1 MAKYHLPLGE
11 KINLEWWRLL
21 YDLEFE
27 FEFEFE
33 ILGRKPVK

>member
-27 FEFEFE
+27 FE